1 MVMSDGV
8 AQLLLGTASLPPG
21 IGRGLAASSLVAY
34 STAKLSNTLVVYL
47 VMSLSVVPQGHGCVL
62 PCHCAYPDM
71 GSVHDI

>member
-34 STAKLSNTLVVYL
+34 STAKLSNILVVYL
-47 VMSLSVVPQGHGCVL
+47 VMSLSVVP
-62 PCHCAYPDM
+62 
-71 GSVHDI
+71 